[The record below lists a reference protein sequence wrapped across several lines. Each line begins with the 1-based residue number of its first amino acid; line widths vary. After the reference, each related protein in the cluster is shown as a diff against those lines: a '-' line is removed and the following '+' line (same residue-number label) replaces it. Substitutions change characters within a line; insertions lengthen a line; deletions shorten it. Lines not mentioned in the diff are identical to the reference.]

1 MRTDNPVPGV
11 EIIKTTSSG
20 GFSSGK
26 ISDADAKLYGGDLWM
41 EEITRDEALAVVWLW
56 NVNSYRKDDG
66 RNVGDLI
73 KILPTDEDFVHAL
86 SVGKKVRKKQ
96 NADVFNK
103 RFVKLKA
110 QVSELESASWPTQLA
125 EAKAYAA
132 NKSAPTPVLTALSHG
147 RNITVEELAANV
159 ISASAKFDLAVA
171 KLLNEQQIIN
181 DQIKACKTLPEL
193 WAIKPDGL

>member
-11 EIIKTTSSG
+11 EIIRASSSG
-20 GFSSGK
+20 GFSSGR
-26 ISDADAKLYGGDLWM
+26 ISEADAKLYGGDLWM
-41 EEITRDEALAVVWLW
+41 EEITREEAQAVVWLW

-66 RNVGDLI
+66 RNVGELI
-73 KILPTDEDFVHAL
+73 KILPTDEDFVQAL

-103 RFVKLKA
+103 KYVKLRA

-125 EAKAYAA
+125 EAKAFTL
-132 NKSAPTPVLTALSHG
+132 NKSSPTPVLTALAKG
-147 RNITVEELAANV
+147 RDITIEQLAANV
-159 ISASAKFDLAVA
+159 INASAKFDLDVA

-181 DQIKACKTLPEL
+181 DQIKACTTLKDL
-193 WAIKPDGL
+193 WMIKPDGL